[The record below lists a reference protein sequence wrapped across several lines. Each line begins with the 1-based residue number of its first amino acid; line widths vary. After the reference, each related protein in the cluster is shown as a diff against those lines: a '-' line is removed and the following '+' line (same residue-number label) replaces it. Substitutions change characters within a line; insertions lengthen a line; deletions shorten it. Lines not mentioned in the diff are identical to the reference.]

1 MRRAG
6 ITAQDLRADRLLAEA
21 YATGGD
27 PLRLTGLFGISDL
40 TAIRY
45 RAETGLWGYDEGQ
58 ALEGAAGSAGR
69 TESTS
74 AST

>member
-1 MRRAG
+1 MRAAPAPLRPLLDAG
-6 ITAQDLRADRLLAEA
+6 
-21 YATGGD
+21 GGD
-27 PLRLTGLFGISDL
+27 PLRLTHLPGISDP
-40 TAIRY
+40 TVIRY
-45 RAETGLWGYDEGQ
+45 CAETGRQGYDRHQ

>member
-1 MRRAG
+1 MACWTCRFLG
-6 ITAQDLRADRLLAEA
+6 QH
-21 YATGGD
+21 
-27 PLRLTGLFGISDL
+27 LFGISDP

-45 RAETGLWGYDEGQ
+45 CAETGLRGYDESQ